1 MRKLLL
7 AFTAIIIAAGTQTV
21 QAQQSDISPTL
32 AREIATETYIWGYP
46 LVVMTAV
53 RKAST
58 NVEDATSV
66 YGRAPINQF
75 VHTPTLVPAEYKD
88 GNRANDDTLFD
99 MAWLDLAAEPLV
111 MTLPKTER
119 FHIFQMCDAWQEVF
133 AAPGTRMNSGAGGN
147 YLIVGPGWRG
157 DVPQGMELLRSPTDH
172 VWVIG
177 RILTN
182 IRNDP
187 SDYDFLHKIQAQMK
201 LVPLSITR

>member
-111 MTLPKTER
+111 MTLPT
-119 FHIFQMCDAWQEVF
+119 
-133 AAPGTRMNSGAGGN
+133 
-147 YLIVGPGWRG
+147 
-157 DVPQGMELLRSPTDH
+157 
-172 VWVIG
+172 
-177 RILTN
+177 
-182 IRNDP
+182 
-187 SDYDFLHKIQAQMK
+187 
-201 LVPLSITR
+201 